1 LFDQGLEKIVTE
13 GGTLLLSGILDHQ
26 EKDVLKA
33 AQNAGFSVT
42 QKISDSDWVGFALCK
57 N

>member
-1 LFDQGLEKIVTE
+1 LEKIVTE

-33 AQNAGFSVT
+33 AQNAGFFVI
-42 QKISDSDWVGFALCK
+42 QKISDSDWVSFALCK